1 MNSIPP
7 EYILPAAFI
16 LDLIIGDPVFLPHPI
31 RYMGSAISYLEPRFR
46 KLPAGQ
52 TATGF
57 FFALFLIFFTW
68 CIGFLIVAAARA
80 IHPIFGFLIE
90 TILLYYCISVKSLKN
105 AAMDVYDAL
114 QHPDLEKARQKV
126 GLIVGRDVKLL
137 DKEGISRATV
147 ETVAENLV
155 DGVLSP
161 LFFAALGGAPL
172 ALSYKMVNTLDS
184 MVGYKNETYIHFGK
198 AAAKIDDFFN
208 FIPARIAVP
217 IIAVSAQLFSGKGI
231 QTFRT
236 AILEGRCHT
245 SPNAGYPEAAFS
257 GSLEVTLGGPNVY
270 HGKLVSKPYIG
281 KTYGKT
287 KAEHIKEACSLMIVS
302 SLMGLLL
309 FWFIRTLIF

>member
-16 LDLIIGDPVFLPHPI
+16 LDRAIGDPDFLPHPI
-31 RYMGSAISYLEPRFR
+31 RYMGNAIVYLEPRFR
-46 KLPAGQ
+46 NFPAGQ
-52 TATGF
+52 TMNGF
-57 FFALFLIFFTW
+57 FFAFFLIICTW
-68 CIGFLIVAAARA
+68 CLSTLIVSTSQS

-90 TILLYYCISVKSLKN
+90 TILLYYCISVKSLKD
-105 AAMDVYDAL
+105 AAMKVYDAL
-114 QHPDLEKARQKV
+114 LHPSLEKAKQEV
-126 GLIVGRDVKLL
+126 GLIVGRDVNSL
-137 DKEGISRATV
+137 DKEGIIRATV

-172 ALSYKMVNTLDS
+172 AMAYKMVNTLDS
-184 MVGYKNETYIHFGK
+184 MVGYKNDTYIHFGR

-208 FIPARIAVP
+208 FVPARISVL
-217 IIAVSAQLFSGKGI
+217 IIALSAQLLSGKGI
-231 QTFRT
+231 QAFRT
-236 AILEGRCHT
+236 AIQDGRCHT

-257 GSLEVTLGGPNVY
+257 GSLEITLGGPNVY

-281 KTYGKT
+281 KTFGKT
-287 KAEHIKEACSLMIVS
+287 TAEHIKEACSLMVVS

-309 FWFIRTLIF
+309 FWFFRVLIF

>member
-1 MNSIPP
+1 MNSVPH

-16 LDLIIGDPVFLPHPI
+16 LDLIIGDPDFLPHPI
-31 RYMGSAISYLEPRFR
+31 RYMGSAIAYLEPRFR

-52 TATGF
+52 AAAGC

-68 CIGFLIVAAARA
+68 CIGFLIVAAGRA

-90 TILLYYCISVKSLKN
+90 TILLYYCLSVKSLKD
-105 AAMDVYDAL
+105 AAMSVYNAL
-114 QHPDLEKARQKV
+114 RHPDLEKAKQRV
-126 GLIVGRDVKLL
+126 GLIVGRDVNPL
-137 DKEGISRATV
+137 DKEGITRATV

-172 ALSYKMVNTLDS
+172 ALAYKMINTLDS
-184 MVGYKNETYIHFGK
+184 MVGYKNDTYIHFGK
-198 AAAKIDDFFN
+198 TSAKIDDFFN

-217 IIAVSAQLFSGKGI
+217 IIAISAQLFSGKGV
-231 QTFRT
+231 QAFRT
-236 AILEGRCHT
+236 AIQDGRCHT

-257 GSLEVTLGGPNVY
+257 GALEVTLGGPNVY
-270 HGKLVSKPYIG
+270 HGKLVAKPSIG
-281 KTYGKT
+281 KHFGKT
-287 KAEHIKEACSLMIVS
+287 NAEHIKKACSLMIVS

-309 FWFIRTLIF
+309 FWFIRALIF